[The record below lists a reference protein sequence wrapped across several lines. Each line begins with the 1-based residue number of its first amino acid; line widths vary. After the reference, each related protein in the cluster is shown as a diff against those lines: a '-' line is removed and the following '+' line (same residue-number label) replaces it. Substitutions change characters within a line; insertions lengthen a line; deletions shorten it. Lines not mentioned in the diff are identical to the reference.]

1 MPVSLS
7 QDPVMPDTYTMEENI
22 SFLNEGASHCSPTP
36 YVDQAG

>member
-22 SFLNEGASHCSPTP
+22 SYKKVPAIP
-36 YVDQAG
+36 YVYQVGKQW